1 LVINTI
7 KIGVNA
13 MSILGLDDEQRER
26 MREIAKEAQLR
37 REQMEDLEKAIKT
50 KLESE
55 IDSLRS
61 TLLRNYKA
69 LDFEEDIIEIQRQ
82 LVNDASG
89 KAQQAAD
96 DRIMRHYR
104 MTMNTNMYWGHF
116 INSFGI
122 AGWLQRLFK

>member
-1 LVINTI
+1 MSS
-7 KIGVNA
+7 
-13 MSILGLDDEQRER
+13 MSIVGMDDEQRER

-37 REQMEDLEKAIKT
+37 REQMDDLERAIKS

-55 IDSLRS
+55 IDSFRS
-61 TLLRNYKA
+61 HLTKNYKV
-69 LDFEEDIIEIQRQ
+69 LDLEEDIIEIQRK

-96 DRIMRHYR
+96 DRIMQHYR
-104 MTMNTNMYWGHF
+104 MTMGTNMYWGHF
-116 INSFGI
+116 INSFGF